1 MLELVKPLK
10 LDSSITKIWFTS
22 DLHFGH
28 RNIIQF
34 CNRPFKSVEE
44 MDETLIENWNSVVKP
59 NDLVF
64 NLGDF
69 AFAPNWRWAEL
80 LGRLNGTHI
89 LILGNHDISRWPGD
103 STMRLFHRVEQQ
115 MLLKIDGRL
124 IYLNHYPFLCYAGT
138 YRLPSDA
145 VLQLHGHVHSG
156 PNSDSKG
163 KDDMRLALRFPYQYD
178 VGVDNNNFIPVSW
191 EQVKEIII

>member
-44 MDETLIENWNSVVKP
+44 MDETLIDNWNSVVKP

-69 AFAPNWRWAEL
+69 AFAPNWR
-80 LGRLNGTHI
+80 
-89 LILGNHDISRWPGD
+89 
-103 STMRLFHRVEQQ
+103 
-115 MLLKIDGRL
+115 
-124 IYLNHYPFLCYAGT
+124 
-138 YRLPSDA
+138 
-145 VLQLHGHVHSG
+145 
-156 PNSDSKG
+156 
-163 KDDMRLALRFPYQYD
+163 
-178 VGVDNNNFIPVSW
+178 
-191 EQVKEIII
+191 